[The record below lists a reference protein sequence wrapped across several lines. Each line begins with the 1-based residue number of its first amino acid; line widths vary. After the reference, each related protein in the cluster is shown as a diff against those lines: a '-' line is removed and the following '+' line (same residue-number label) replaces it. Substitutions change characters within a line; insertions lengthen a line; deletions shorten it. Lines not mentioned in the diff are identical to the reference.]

1 MNQKPDLRPLRKV
14 LSRLVSHLWSCL
26 KCEGGY
32 LKHHSLLLH
41 TLLSTFGIHT
51 NEEEC
56 GHDESM

>member
-1 MNQKPDLRPLRKV
+1 MGKSPLVFR
-14 LSRLVSHLWSCL
+14 L

-32 LKHHSLLLH
+32 LKHHSLLEILLH